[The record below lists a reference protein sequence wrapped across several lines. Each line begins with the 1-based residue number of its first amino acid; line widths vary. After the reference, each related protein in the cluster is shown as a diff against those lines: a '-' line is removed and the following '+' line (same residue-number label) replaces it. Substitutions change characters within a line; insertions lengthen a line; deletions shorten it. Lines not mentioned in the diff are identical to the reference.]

1 MKLFIRKQQAH
12 RTSKTCHY
20 KCLKNSM
27 SSSVPLPTPQPS
39 LGSTF
44 PSPKSGFNFGAKLGK
59 ESEEKWMIKL
69 GETLFSKVLKIRRPV
84 FLVWGLESQ
93 GQFPDFLISPISR
106 DLQKNFEQGTFWN
119 TLLRIFQGDSSEEQI
134 SFMMKKMQVTV
145 LK

>member
-1 MKLFIRKQQAH
+1 
-12 RTSKTCHY
+12 
-20 KCLKNSM
+20 
-27 SSSVPLPTPQPS
+27 
-39 LGSTF
+39 
-44 PSPKSGFNFGAKLGK
+44 
-59 ESEEKWMIKL
+59 MIKL

-84 FLVWGLESQ
+84 FLKGMGLR
-93 GQFPDFLISPISR
+93 ISGGNFQR